1 MHSHT
6 RPFATRADPI
16 REVQVDDFGDG
27 TGIKSHRSDRLCFPG
42 IPIIPP
48 VGLKFRTSVG
58 LPETY
63 DFEQLEFATAC
74 NTDSMKEILR
84 TFGQPDG
91 WSATPIGLVL
101 RFGEGL
107 DALKNL
113 ARSAET
119 GLTMDEKA
127 AALVCGTAQL
137 GYAAFPAAFPPPPAR
152 PLLSASCVR
161 APGGCS
167 LR

>member
-1 MHSHT
+1 LL
-6 RPFATRADPI
+6 RFA
-16 REVQVDDFGDG
+16 EG
-27 TGIKSHRSDRLCFPG
+27 
-42 IPIIPP
+42 
-48 VGLKFRTSVG
+48 
-58 LPETY
+58 
-63 DFEQLEFATAC
+63 
-74 NTDSMKEILR
+74 TDSLR
-84 TFGQPDG
+84 
-91 WSATPIGLVL
+91 
-101 RFGEGL
+101 
-107 DALKNL
+107 NL

-137 GYAAFPAAFPPPPAR
+137 GYAAYPTAFPLPPAR

>member
-1 MHSHT
+1 M
-6 RPFATRADPI
+6 
-16 REVQVDDFGDG
+16 
-27 TGIKSHRSDRLCFPG
+27 
-42 IPIIPP
+42 
-48 VGLKFRTSVG
+48 GLKFRTSVG

-63 DFEQLEFATAC
+63 SFEELEFATAC

-84 TFGQPDG
+84 TLGQPDG
-91 WSATPIGLVL
+91 AWTGTAIGLTL

-137 GYAAFPAAFPPPPAR
+137 GYAACPT
-152 PLLSASCVR
+152 ASPYPQR
-161 APGGCS
+161 G
-167 LR
+167 RF